1 MINENLENL
10 KKELG
15 LENMTDREILEYS
28 LRCSQEIKLELS
40 NESNK
45 VGNQKLINTLCK
57 ADELILNELIK
68 FNEDKDTRFIDSW
81 DDEVSKIKA
90 G

>member
-15 LENMTDREILEYS
+15 LENMTNREILEYS
-28 LRCSQEIKLELS
+28 LRCSQEIKLELT

-45 VGNQKLINTLCK
+45 VGNQNLINTLCN
-57 ADELILNELIK
+57 ADELILYVLVK
-68 FNEDKDTRFIDSW
+68 FNIDDTRFRESW
-81 DDEVSKIKA
+81 GYEVSKMKV

>member
-15 LENMTDREILEYS
+15 LENMTNREILEYS
-28 LRCSQEIKLELS
+28 LRCSQEIRLELT

-45 VGNQKLINTLCK
+45 VGNQNLINTLCK
-57 ADELILNELIK
+57 ADELILNELVK
-68 FNEDKDTRFIDSW
+68 FNIDDTRFRESW
-81 DDEVSKIKA
+81 GYEVSKMKV

>member
-1 MINENLENL
+1 
-10 KKELG
+10 
-15 LENMTDREILEYS
+15 MTDREILEYS
-28 LRCSQEIKLELS
+28 LRCSQEIKLELT

-45 VGNQKLINTLCK
+45 VGNQNLINTLCK

-68 FNEDKDTRFIDSW
+68 FNTYKDTRFRESW

>member
-10 KKELG
+10 KRELG
-15 LENMTDREILEYS
+15 LEGMTDREILEYS
-28 LRCSQEIKLELS
+28 LRCSQEIKLELT

-45 VGNQKLINTLCK
+45 ARNQNLINTLCK
-57 ADELILNELIK
+57 ADELILNELVK
-68 FNEDKDTRFIDSW
+68 FNIDDTRFRESW
-81 DDEVSKIKA
+81 DDEISKTKV

>member
-15 LENMTDREILEYS
+15 LENMTNREILEYS
-28 LRCSQEIKLELS
+28 LRCSQEIKLELT

-45 VGNQKLINTLCK
+45 VGNQNFINTLCK
-57 ADELILNELIK
+57 ADELILNELVK
-68 FNEDKDTRFIDSW
+68 FNIDDTRFRESW
-81 DDEVSKIKA
+81 GYEVSKMKV